1 MGNYL
6 KEGKKELPF
15 LTLEVVEMTEFTRP
29 CFFFFHVHRFAT
41 EWEELQA
48 SLDQLP
54 EARIEAWSFYPRRGR
69 DHLGSAFPLRQQVR
83 NHIQH
88 AEGNLVKITSQ
99 VKWTNCPCPKY
110 GFLGGLKLSLA

>member
-1 MGNYL
+1 MSL
-6 KEGKKELPF
+6 
-15 LTLEVVEMTEFTRP
+15 
-29 CFFFFHVHRFAT
+29 FFFCVHRFAK

-69 DHLGSAFPLRQQVR
+69 DHLGAAFPLRQQVR
-83 NHIQH
+83 NPIQN

-99 VKWTNCPCPKY
+99 VKWPNCPCPKY
-110 GFLGGLKLSLA
+110 GF